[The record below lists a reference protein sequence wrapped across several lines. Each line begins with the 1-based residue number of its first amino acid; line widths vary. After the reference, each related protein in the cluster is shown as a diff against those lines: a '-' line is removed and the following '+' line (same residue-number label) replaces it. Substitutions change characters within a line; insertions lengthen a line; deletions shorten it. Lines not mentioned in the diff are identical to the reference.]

1 MRIRDD
7 TIIMVT
13 RNDDDEVNFDMH
25 SKKNQAILCLSCEY
39 LDNAVMPFMIN
50 KRSMNSQKTE
60 RCTHCLFPQH
70 VLSTDTSSA
79 KQRCSASNS
88 MNGLKVSEG

>member
-1 MRIRDD
+1 MRICDD
-7 TIIMVT
+7 SIIMVT
-13 RNDDDEVNFDMH
+13 RNDDNEVNFDMH

-50 KRSMNSQKTE
+50 KRSMNLQMTE
-60 RCTHCLFPQH
+60 RRTHCLFPQH

-79 KQRCSASNS
+79 K
-88 MNGLKVSEG
+88 

>member
-1 MRIRDD
+1 
-7 TIIMVT
+7 MVT

-50 KRSMNSQKTE
+50 KRSMNLQMTE
-60 RCTHCLFPQH
+60 RLTHCLFPQH

-79 KQRCSASNS
+79 K
-88 MNGLKVSEG
+88 